1 MSWRDTQSAWTLEA
15 PATQLSASRKRHWIC
30 KRHMERRRARR
41 RASLQRKR
49 VNAWKEEAL
58 STLTSTTP
66 LGTRDPK
73 VMPAPHAA
81 TASQCVVEYAR
92 RSSADQRPCA
102 YSPVA
107 GHTNPQPRP
116 DASLHTS
123 TTLEGG

>member
-58 STLTSTTP
+58 STFDTWTARDAGVLTGEDERVVPTK
-66 LGTRDPK
+66 GT
-73 VMPAPHAA
+73 VNTAA
-81 TASQCVVEYAR
+81 
-92 RSSADQRPCA
+92 
-102 YSPVA
+102 
-107 GHTNPQPRP
+107 
-116 DASLHTS
+116 
-123 TTLEGG
+123 